1 MSLGNFTVGSTVRI
15 PLQVLEN
22 GGIPATDISNVAV
35 TEMIK
40 PDLTKDSSFPQ
51 SMTLISSE
59 YSVYY
64 FDYTPEAI
72 GNYIAVITLTVGSVT
87 YSQIE
92 SFYISSVQT
101 TSGQIPTARPA

>member
-22 GGIPATDISNVAV
+22 GGIPATDISNVSV

-51 SMTLISSE
+51 SMTLISSK

-64 FDYTPEAI
+64 FDYTPIEI
-72 GNYIAVITLTVGSVT
+72 GNYIAIISLTIGGIT

-92 SFYISSVQT
+92 SFYISASQT
-101 TSGQIPTARPA
+101 SSIKVPTAKPG